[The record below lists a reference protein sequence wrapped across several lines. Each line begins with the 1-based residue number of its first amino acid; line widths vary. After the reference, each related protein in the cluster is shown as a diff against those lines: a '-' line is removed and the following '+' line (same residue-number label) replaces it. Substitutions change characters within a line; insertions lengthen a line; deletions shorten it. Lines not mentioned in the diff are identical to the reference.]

1 MTRRSA
7 WILLAGL
14 ALTRPAGA
22 ADLFAPVPVGG
33 FLATCEDLG
42 GICFADACGR
52 DQIEA
57 AQGCKARCARS
68 VIVSVVPATCPLPD
82 GPPVVVLR
90 RRG

>member
-14 ALTRPAGA
+14 ALTRPVEA
-22 ADLFAPVPVGG
+22 ADLFGPAPAGR

-42 GICFADACGR
+42 GFCFADACGR

-57 AQGCKARCARS
+57 AQGCKAHCARS
-68 VIVSVVPATCPLPD
+68 VILSVVPALCPLPD